1 MINKEI
7 LARIILDFNK
17 IKLPD
22 IIVRDLKINLEIPI
36 KRAIAILGPR
46 RSGKTYYLYSLINKL
61 QKKGIKRESILY
73 VNFED
78 PKLVGARLED
88 LAALIDVFFE
98 IYPENRNKKIWLFFD
113 EIQNISQWEIFV
125 RNILDKEKAQ
135 IFITGSS
142 SKLLS
147 KEIATSMRG
156 RTLSYLILPF
166 SFKEFLR
173 AKNIKY
179 KKYLSSGDKE
189 KILNAFRKYF
199 SSGGYPETILYPR
212 EKEKIIKEIIE
223 VTIYRDLI
231 ERYGIRNIK
240 IIRLMFNYLIKAKEF
255 STHQFYNFLKSMN
268 IKVSKNTLYNYLEL
282 FSDAFIFFQLKKF
295 SFSLKKI
302 EQSMPKIYIIDNAFI
317 SEIISEDKGKKL
329 ENLVF
334 LSLLRKGYKNNENI
348 FYYVNGKEIDF
359 LIKEKNKIKL
369 LIQVCYDI
377 TDFATKKREV
387 GALIKASEKLKCNN
401 LLIITSD
408 YENEEKIKNK
418 KIKFIPLWKWMLE

>member
-22 IIVRDLKINLEIPI
+22 IIERDLKINLEIPI